1 MSNTTVTPRMRS
13 YGWNTHFVATPRAFH
28 FAGLRLCF
36 ELPDSTVEQ
45 DSWNG
50 VAFGLDKRNRD
61 DVHLA
66 GFVKEE
72 ELDTVVPS
80 LLSPDAQERA
90 IVRYHVV
97 RHGQCDLPE
106 DSSLEAHLK
115 ASCATHIPRPQ
126 RGHDPRYLPP
136 KKASEDARVAK
147 MPFRKRAKP
156 RAGSQSP
163 KREQSGSISPDKDG
177 EETQPVSDMIVPV
190 TEDINPTYAQKVI
203 DSFRSSVM
211 VSAKRATTSGTNSP
225 FTARSDLPATPGPDT
240 YGDPSKRTRTIQDT
254 SEYYQDGGIDA
265 RERKRKRQRV
275 DVFMMEDTELIRE
288 TYFDSHV
295 TPLNS
300 QHFLADVNFELGKL
314 VDYGEKT

>member
-1 MSNTTVTPRMRS
+1 MPQQPSRTPTSSCPTPVTPRMRS
-13 YGWNTHFVATPRAFH
+13 YGWNTHFVTTLRAFH
-28 FAGLRLCF
+28 FAGVYQHHDNAFLMFRDIVDELRLCF

-66 GFVKEE
+66 VFVKEE
-72 ELDTVVPS
+72 DLDTVVPS

-115 ASCATHIPRPQ
+115 GQFLIPQDPSIPLHPHLSQLHAQHTSPAPQ

-190 TEDINPTYAQKVI
+190 TEDINPTCAQKVM
-203 DSFRSSVM
+203 DSFRLSIWSL
-211 VSAKRATTSGTNSP
+211 RSGVP
-225 FTARSDLPATPGPDT
+225 
-240 YGDPSKRTRTIQDT
+240 
-254 SEYYQDGGIDA
+254 
-265 RERKRKRQRV
+265 
-275 DVFMMEDTELIRE
+275 
-288 TYFDSHV
+288 
-295 TPLNS
+295 
-300 QHFLADVNFELGKL
+300 
-314 VDYGEKT
+314 